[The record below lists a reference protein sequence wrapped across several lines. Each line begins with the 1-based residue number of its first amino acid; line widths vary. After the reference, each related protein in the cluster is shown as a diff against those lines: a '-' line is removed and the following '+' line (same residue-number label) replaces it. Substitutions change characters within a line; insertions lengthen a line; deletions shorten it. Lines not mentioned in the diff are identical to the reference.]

1 MNCKKIERIFI
12 DVLTGEA
19 SENDAQL
26 VQEHFSGCSQCRDQF
41 MPMLAMNKTF
51 RNITQHEIPN
61 GYDERFWQ
69 KLSAH
74 KAAPEL
80 SPPLK
85 FMVEIFGTNVR
96 LAFIS
101 IVGALLSV
109 FSPIEPLLNNYQWNI
124 IPTFLLTIS
133 LLIITFIIKQSF
145 SWNTLIFYRRKTYEN
160 K

>member
-1 MNCKKIERIFI
+1 MDCKSIAQILI
-12 DVLTGEA
+12 DVFSDTA
-19 SENDAQL
+19 SEKDKQI
-26 VQEHFSGCSQCRDQF
+26 VQIHLSECSGCREQF

-51 RNITQHEIPN
+51 ENITQCEVSAEF
-61 GYDERFWQ
+61 DERFWH

-80 SPPLK
+80 SPLLK
-85 FMVEIFGTNVR
+85 FMVGIFGTNAR

-101 IVGALLSV
+101 IVGALLSI
-109 FSPIEPLLNNYQWNI
+109 FSPIESFFNNIQWNI

-145 SWNTLIFYRRKTYEN
+145 GWNTLIFYRRKN
-160 K
+160 A